1 MKFKLPSKNQPKV
14 QSTELINEFVEELN
28 KNSYIQELG
37 GVFESE
43 HILSHIDQKGRIE
56 IVNTPIVYKIYNS
69 EICNITLI
77 PKGKGIEIYRI
88 EVYKTGNGIGSKIME
103 IFNTVSCELDIP
115 IYLTPGTPGSFT
127 DNGEE
132 KRREKFYRSVNF
144 RCVQVD
150 PFKVYSNKAFID
162 AYYENVV
169 A

>member
-1 MKFKLPSKNQPKV
+1 MKFKLPNKNQPKV

-43 HILSHIDQKGRIE
+43 NILVVTNGKGTTTK
-56 IVNTPIVYKIYNS
+56 VDTPIVHKIYNS

-77 PKGKGIEIYRI
+77 PKGNGIEIYRLEI
-88 EVYKTGNGIGSKIME
+88 YKTGNGIGSKIME

-144 RCVQVD
+144 RCVQVS
-150 PFKVYSNKAFID
+150 PFKIYSNKAFIN